1 MEDEAATGSNA
12 GLSKLLS
19 DSDERPRSAVN
30 SVVLDYYKKFGRKR
44 DLEQYFSLTTA
55 QADIRDPR
63 SLFWRRMKEQSD
75 TSDSGE
81 KKSESSNEICRIS
94 IKCSI
99 PERSEMER
107 QISQSNEESESPPII
122 TDVLPA
128 PSPSG
133 DESIDDNHSQKS
145 ADVTLD
151 TSTNKPLSPT
161 SSITSQRKLEWDS
174 LADVG
179 YGNES
184 DKKTSASS
192 LSTLEREVLAQKQH
206 FTLDFKQNSDLGIP
220 TAHSTPVDPNDSNP
234 KTKKGQGKKT
244 ISISR
249 KDVDLVEVNVPHNME
264 NVQPI
269 NVNLT
274 KQFSLNLQKDGAMTI
289 DNVKK
294 DTSISPEKKV
304 ETEKNAGVKLDKEIQ
319 TSLLRSNEKDKGS
332 NDHLASTSAP
342 KIPILIGLNTLRRN
356 QRRKKIRK
364 SRTKLKGKQRH
375 IRKKQVIVDK
385 DKSGEQV
392 SEAESFEYMPGHMYH
407 QNQLRKQDSNRSNN
421 NNNNVGNKS
430 SLESSAVHTTDSSK
444 ESKYSLSK
452 DLDKT
457 LNVLK
462 STLKDRYDSNLKKK
476 LVTEIIHRLLKS
488 NYGEGET
495 TPEFLSVLSLT
506 NKKTPTTGTS
516 EADNTEQKVV
526 HTKPKKSILRS
537 SKFDPRN
544 VASTSQ
550 SAPNLPSVVESD
562 KPVTSY
568 LSKIQS
574 STTTETDLSNNSAK
588 DGTSSDTV
596 FAKTSSQELYK
607 KYISALKKEEAY
619 KQHLRDKELFLKQK
633 LVRTEPAKKVPAH
646 LDINKNSYLKDLIN
660 DLTRNNYDDGS
671 GDASILEGGSSNLH
685 IVRQGVP
692 IKHRSHSVF
701 TLSSGNS
708 DLQDRTSNAKI
719 RMQKNSSPRGEPN
732 WERNVVGACNKPAV
746 TDSSVQVNINVHDK
760 PMSPKLVKEEK
771 YVCLCTAKT
780 RTCHH
785 SPDEVE
791 VYKCP
796 ISRPVTIS
804 KPCVSNQQLCGVHSA
819 SSSLKNDTSKSSSKP
834 KTDKTVVECTRCVQ
848 TKMSIHPK
856 ISDPSVSD
864 LNIIDSAD
872 CVKLINEL
880 YRKVSKTNTECRCSN
895 EKQDCNSYTCKSSK
909 DNMRR
914 NDGSE
919 QDNLVEDLNQMAPL
933 VDQKPVEEN
942 LIQSCIGCNKNITK
956 QPDNAAENI
965 VIPIQGT
972 NMMLKLSIGGNTL
985 KIQNEEMPKSVVDSS
1000 SNVDTLDRE
1009 MFTVKQKPSLK
1020 GMSNLPECPVPVQA
1034 ETSNA
1039 VYQPK
1044 CNLKTN
1050 QDKMFS
1056 VQDPLRND
1064 YKTKH
1069 EGEIQRKNNYG
1080 ILTDSGA
1087 AGRST
1092 YPKKVQIHE
1101 KKPLLRSNTDTG
1113 NLGACSGM
1121 QTETIFTKDEE
1132 IHAYFKTPS
1141 DQDFS
1146 IKSTQSK
1153 TTDDNGSRSQ
1163 SIKSTP
1169 CQSQSESSK
1178 SSTEAKFHSFNT
1190 SKNKY
1195 SAEWRKLKD
1204 QQGYDALTDEGKPKD
1219 LILEAIKDI
1228 TNRYTKRDTDKHSK
1242 KKCFK
1247 EIMNALS
1254 YLLDTDDSGD
1264 GDQEFSQSSKDFHK
1278 NVERTKEKNDNIPDF
1293 TAQKS
1298 NTYERNMKVESF
1310 NRESKQSRRFSEASG
1325 IADLENLKT
1334 KQAPVKFTC
1343 NKGCGCDGTSECI
1356 DCSGPLKTS
1365 AADGSRKSP
1374 RSGKSSKIVNDASRK
1389 NVPCSTEVEPIKSVQ
1404 EAYRFE
1410 DAKGKSEVKE
1420 SCAYDSSKFIKG
1432 IGKAPNHVKTCD
1444 VGCGCDSSSEC
1455 KDCEK
1460 SDSPTHGEST
1470 RCDREFARSKNAESR
1485 GNTPREMKKT
1495 CDKGCGCDGSSECKD
1510 CMESHSPKYKNI
1522 CDESEKPKNKQVRCG
1537 SPKKTKKTCDKS
1549 SCGDNSSECND
1560 TYHSPKSGSG
1570 ECGKESRR
1578 PRNVDRCTSPRKT
1591 ETCDRGCGCDASS
1604 ECSKCVEIQSPKRA
1618 VAKCRKVSVKPKKQ
1632 ERCTSPK
1639 KIETSEKGCGCY
1651 GSDCDECIESMPLKC
1666 RTDGKESKL
1675 KKQSRCTSPKKIE
1688 TSEKGCGC
1696 NGSDCDECI
1705 ESLPLKCRTD
1715 AKESKLKQSKCT
1727 SPRKP
1732 EAIETRCMYSSLS
1745 EREYLSRP
1753 RQSRCNSPKK
1763 LRATCDRSC
1772 GCDGTSECKD
1782 CSHKTGKCDK
1792 ERNKRQ
1798 DAKKFVNKCVQ
1809 STVRRVKSLYS
1820 HHCDDSSDIPVSTD
1834 PPCCS
1839 TDSPTTKLVHK
1850 IKKECEKYQK
1860 RCKACKKCEA
1870 SSTTTV
1876 SCDHCRREKPHHRHR
1891 CRHRSKSTEK
1901 IKKKC
1906 VAYNLIV
1913 QTSDSLISEEAVFER
1928 YRPLQNVI
1936 VRVPKYKNANV
1947 PFKEACAKIEQK
1959 LPYCDTRFEPKGRSQ
1974 SWPNE
1979 CGISSTDDVKIANAC
1994 TVRDYL
2000 EQNRP
2005 DFVNS
2010 CETRQN
2016 CIRMTSE
2023 SRAKERSKLR
2033 EQLVGLES
2041 LPTLNDEEIIYLA
2054 KQLGFRR
2061 RRPLQQNIMSER
2073 EMKKHSEKI
2082 YKSLPEV
2089 VQKKEEAK
2097 KENIK
2102 KTNLLMANIFKKN
2115 LQKKVLS
2122 GDVNI
2127 SNYSQVVKI

>member
-1 MEDEAATGSNA
+1 MEDEAASGSNA
-12 GLSKLLS
+12 GLSKLLN
-19 DSDERPRSAVN
+19 DSDEKPRSAVN

-44 DLEQYFSLTTA
+44 DLEQYFSLSTA
-55 QADIRDPR
+55 QSDIRDPR
-63 SLFWRRMKEQSD
+63 SFFWRRMKEQSD

-99 PERSEMER
+99 PERSETER
-107 QISQSNEESESPPII
+107 RVSPSNDESESPPII

-128 PSPSG
+128 ASLSG
-133 DESIDDNHSQKS
+133 DESVDDNHSQKS
-145 ADVTLD
+145 ADATLD
-151 TSTNKPLSPT
+151 TSMNKPLSPT

-206 FTLDFKQNSDLGIP
+206 FTLDYKQNSDLGIP

-234 KTKKGQGKKT
+234 KAKKGLGKKT

-249 KDVDLVEVNVPHNME
+249 KDVDLVEVNVPRNME

-274 KQFSLNLQKDGAMTI
+274 KQFSVNLQKDGGMTI

-294 DTSISPEKKV
+294 DISISPEKKID
-304 ETEKNAGVKLDKEIQ
+304 TEINTGVKFDKEIQ
-319 TSLLRSNEKDKGS
+319 TSLLRSKEKDKS
-332 NDHLASTSAP
+332 STDCLERASTSAP
-342 KIPILIGLNTLRRN
+342 KIPIMIGLNTLRRK

-364 SRTKLKGKQRH
+364 SKTKLKSKQKL
-375 IRKKQVIVDK
+375 IRRKQVLAEK

-392 SEAESFEYMPGHMYH
+392 SEAESFEYMPGHMYN
-407 QNQLRKQDSNRSNN
+407 QNQLKKQDSNRSI

-444 ESKYSLSK
+444 ESKYSFSK

-462 STLKDRYDSNLKKK
+462 STLKDKYDSNLKKK

-506 NKKTPTTGTS
+506 NKKSPTTSTS
-516 EADNTEQKVV
+516 EGDNTEGKLVQSN
-526 HTKPKKSILRS
+526 PKKSILRS

-568 LSKIQS
+568 LSKIVS
-574 STTTETDLSNNSAK
+574 STTTDTDLSNNSAK
-588 DGTSSDTV
+588 EGTSSDTV

-633 LVRTEPAKKVPAH
+633 LVRTEPVKKVPAR
-646 LDINKNSYLKDLIN
+646 LDINKNSNLKDLIK

-671 GDASILEGGSSNLH
+671 GDASILEGGSSNFD
-685 IVRQGVP
+685 IVRQRVLR
-692 IKHRSHSVF
+692 KHRSHSVF

-708 DLQDRTSNAKI
+708 DMQDRTTNAKI
-719 RMQKNSSPRGEPN
+719 RLQKNNVNSPRAEPN
-732 WERNVVGACNKPAV
+732 NWDRNLAGSCNRPAV
-746 TDSSVQVNINVHDK
+746 TDSSVQVNMNVHDK
-760 PMSPKLVKEEK
+760 PMSCNPPKVAEEEK
-771 YVCLCTAKT
+771 YVCLCTERT

-796 ISRPVTIS
+796 ISKPVMS
-804 KPCVSNQQLCGVHSA
+804 KICVTNQQLCGVHSA
-819 SSSLKNDTSKSSSKP
+819 SSSLKDDINSKSCSKHP
-834 KTDKTVVECTRCVQ
+834 RKDKPIAECTRCLQ
-848 TKMSIHPK
+848 TKLSVHPK
-856 ISDPSVSD
+856 ISDPSESD
-864 LNIIDSAD
+864 LNIIDSAE

-880 YRKVSKTNTECRCSN
+880 YRKVSKTSSECRCST
-895 EKQDCNSYTCKSSK
+895 EKDCNSYTCKSSK
-909 DNMRR
+909 DNMRC
-914 NDGSE
+914 NDRGE
-919 QDNLVEDLNQMAPL
+919 QDNLIEELNQITPL
-933 VDQKPVEEN
+933 IDQKPIEEN
-942 LIQSCIGCNKNITK
+942 VIQGCVGCHKTFTNQPENIA
-956 QPDNAAENI
+956 DNI

-972 NMMLKLSIGGNTL
+972 NMTLKLSIGGKAL
-985 KIQNEEMPKSVVDSS
+985 KVQNEEIPKARVDIFG
-1000 SNVDTLDRE
+1000 NVNTLDRE
-1009 MFTVKQKPSLK
+1009 MITDKIKPNLK
-1020 GMSNLPECPVPVQA
+1020 GMSTLA
-1034 ETSNA
+1034 ENSEPFLANTSNM
-1039 VYQPK
+1039 VYKPK
-1044 CNLKTN
+1044 QGFKTN
-1050 QDKMFS
+1050 QEKVFS
-1056 VQDPLRND
+1056 SQEPTHSKCNTEKED
-1064 YKTKH
+1064 
-1069 EGEIQRKNNYG
+1069 EIQRKNNYG
-1080 ILTDSGA
+1080 ILTDSGL

-1092 YPKKVQIHE
+1092 YPKKVQINE

-1113 NLGACSGM
+1113 HLGASYGI
-1121 QTETIFTKDEE
+1121 QTESIFTKDKET
-1132 IHAYFKTPS
+1132 HPYFKTQRN
-1141 DQDFS
+1141 QDIES
-1146 IKSTQSK
+1146 KSMGDGGSQPQSM
-1153 TTDDNGSRSQ
+1153 
-1163 SIKSTP
+1163 KSTP
-1169 CQSQSESSK
+1169 SQNSVSESSK
-1178 SSTEAKFHSFNT
+1178 SSTGERFHSFNT

-1195 SAEWRKLKD
+1195 SAEWQKLKE
-1204 QQGYDALTDEGKPKD
+1204 QKGYDTMTDEGKPRD

-1228 TNRYTKRDTDKHSK
+1228 TKRYSKSDTDKRNK

-1247 EIMNALS
+1247 EIISALS
-1254 YLLDTDDSGD
+1254 YLLDTDESGD
-1264 GDQEFSQSSKDFHK
+1264 GDQEFSQSSKGVHCSKEQSSQFESANDFRK
-1278 NVERTKEKNDNIPDF
+1278 DAEGNKEKGGNIPVL
-1293 TAQKS
+1293 TANAFPQKS
-1298 NTYERNMKVESF
+1298 NTYERTMKTECSS
-1310 NRESKQSRRFSEASG
+1310 RESRQRRRFSEANG
-1325 IADLENLKT
+1325 IANPDSVFRKIEK
-1334 KQAPVKFTC
+1334 APVKFTC
-1343 NKGCGCDGTSECI
+1343 DKGCGCDGTSECN
-1356 DCSGPLKTS
+1356 DCTGPSLKTHP
-1365 AADGSRKSP
+1365 GNGGGKSP
-1374 RSGKSSKIVNDASRK
+1374 RSGKNPKIEVNEK
-1389 NVPCSTEVEPIKSVQ
+1389 NAPCFTVAQPKNSGQ
-1404 EAYRFE
+1404 EAYTVE
-1410 DAKGKSEVKE
+1410 ATQKSVEKK
-1420 SCAYDSSKFIKG
+1420 SCAYDSLKSTKESG
-1432 IGKAPNHVKTCD
+1432 NSPNNVTTCD
-1444 VGCGCDSSSEC
+1444 MGCGCDGFSEC
-1455 KDCEK
+1455 KDCEDPDSRQHGGSSR
-1460 SDSPTHGEST
+1460 SDKES
-1470 RCDREFARSKNAESR
+1470 ARPKKHESR
-1485 GNTPREMKKT
+1485 GNSPTKNT
-1495 CDKGCGCDGSSECKD
+1495 CDKGCGCDGSSDCKD
-1510 CMESHSPKYKNI
+1510 CMEPHSPKRKSSRR
-1522 CDESEKPKNKQVRCG
+1522 ESEKIKNLQVLCG
-1537 SPKKTKKTCDKS
+1537 SPKKMKRTCDKS
-1549 SCGDNSSECND
+1549 SGCDISSECND
-1560 TYHSPKSGSG
+1560 CNCDSPKSPPG
-1570 ECGKESRR
+1570 ECGKESRK
-1578 PRNVDRCTSPRKT
+1578 PRKVDRCTSPKKT
-1591 ETCDRGCGCDASS
+1591 VTCDKGCGGDGSPECS
-1604 ECSKCVEIQSPKRA
+1604 ECVKSQSSRYGIG
-1618 VAKCRKVSVKPKKQ
+1618 KCREASVKPKKQ

-1639 KIETSEKGCGCY
+1639 KTETCDKGCGCD
-1651 GSDCDECIESMPLKC
+1651 GLSDCSECVESNSLKC
-1666 RTDGKESKL
+1666 RTDGRDRKP
-1675 KKQSRCTSPKKIE
+1675 KKQNRS
-1688 TSEKGCGC
+1688 
-1696 NGSDCDECI
+1696 
-1705 ESLPLKCRTD
+1705 
-1715 AKESKLKQSKCT
+1715 T

-1732 EAIETRCMYSSLS
+1732 EAIDKRCMYSSLS
-1745 EREYLSRP
+1745 EREDLSKPKQQIRY
-1753 RQSRCNSPKK
+1753 NSPKK
-1763 LRATCDRSC
+1763 LRTTCDRSC
-1772 GCDGTSECKD
+1772 GCVGTSECKE
-1782 CSHKTGKCDK
+1782 CSHKTGTCDK

-1860 RCKACKKCEA
+1860 RCKACKKCQA

-1876 SCDHCRREKPHHRHR
+1876 SCDHCRRAEKSHYRHHR
-1891 CRHRSKSTEK
+1891 CRCHRSKSTEK

-1936 VRVPKYKNANV
+1936 VRVPKYKQANV

-1959 LPYCDTRFEPKGRSQ
+1959 MPYCDTRFEPKGRSQ

-2000 EQNRP
+2000 ERNRP
-2005 DFVNS
+2005 DFVDR

-2023 SRAKERSKLR
+2023 SRAKERSELR
-2033 EQLVGLES
+2033 EQLVGLGS
-2041 LPTLNDEEIIYLA
+2041 LPTLNDEELIYLA
-2054 KQLGFRR
+2054 KQLGLRR
-2061 RRPLQQNIMSER
+2061 TRPLQQKIISER
-2073 EMKKHSEKI
+2073 DMKKHSEKI

-2102 KTNLLMANIFKKN
+2102 KTNLLMANIFKKVSMGGAN
-2115 LQKKVLS
+2115 RLPSESTKES
-2122 GDVNI
+2122 TER
-2127 SNYSQVVKI
+2127 